1 MANSPTRR
9 RGRLLRIIALALG
22 GLVVLAV
29 AAVAVLVATFD
40 PNSYKPQIVAAV
52 RSATGRELNIGG
64 RIGLSISLQP
74 TLEVSDVSFSNPPGF
89 SRPQMVT
96 LHKLELQLAL
106 VPLLSKQIQIARLVL
121 DQPDILL
128 ETDAKGQSNWQFAS
142 AGPAPAAPAAP
153 SGTAAAAAPPTIAL
167 SSVRIEGG
175 TIALR
180 NAGQTTTLGLARLAA
195 TAASADA
202 PLHLTVDATYNATPV
217 GLTADTG
224 PLSALTGGGA
234 APWPVKLAI
243 TAAGAKFGVDG
254 TVAQPATG
262 RGLALAV
269 TADIPDLAALSP
281 LAGAPLPPLKAIAAQ
296 FKLADAD
303 GGNTIAASDLKL
315 SLPKLDLA
323 GSASFRRGARPM
335 VTADLAGKQID
346 LDALKASLSAG
357 APAKPAQPAAPAAR
371 SGHVIPDTRLPL
383 DALRQT
389 DADVQLALDDLL
401 TGGQDYKAV
410 KLHLVARDGKLTLD
424 PAGVNTPGGQVDAKL
439 TMDANPAAPPVT
451 LTLRA
456 PGLALQAVLKALG
469 KPGYASGTLELRAD
483 LHGAGDSP
491 HAIAASLDG
500 EIGAAVA
507 KGEMDSQVLGGLLSS
522 LLQSTQINQ
531 LASKAGMSALNCF
544 ALRLDA
550 SHGAGTLRTLKLDSS
565 TVGLDGT
572 GGMNFGS
579 ETLDLHLKPTVG
591 VAGTNV
597 ATPVIVKGT
606 FAAPSVEPDALG
618 LVTGNVGTAAKLA
631 LGASTGGL
639 ALIAGSAIDKKLSGD
654 PCAEPLALARFSA
667 PPAAGSQP
675 AAASQPQA
683 KPSTGPVGT
692 LKGLFQ

>member
-1 MANSPTRR
+1 MAHSPTRR
-9 RGRLLRIIALALG
+9 RGRLLRIVALAVG

-29 AAVAVLVATFD
+29 AAVAVVIATFD
-40 PNSYKPQIVAAV
+40 PNSYKPQIVAAA

-346 LDALKASLSAG
+346 LDALKASLSAS
-357 APAKPAQPAAPAAR
+357 APGKPAQPAAPAAR

-456 PGLALQAVLKALG
+456 PGLALQALLKALG

>member
-9 RGRLLRIIALALG
+9 RGRLLRIIALAAG

-167 SSVRIEGG
+167 SSVCIEGG

-346 LDALKASLSAG
+346 LDALKASLSAS
-357 APAKPAQPAAPAAR
+357 APGKPAQPAAPAAR

-456 PGLALQAVLKALG
+456 PGLALQALLKALG

>member
-9 RGRLLRIIALALG
+9 RGRLLRIIALAAG

-346 LDALKASLSAG
+346 LDALKASLSAS
-357 APAKPAQPAAPAAR
+357 APGKPAQPAAPAAR

-456 PGLALQAVLKALG
+456 PGLALQALLKALG